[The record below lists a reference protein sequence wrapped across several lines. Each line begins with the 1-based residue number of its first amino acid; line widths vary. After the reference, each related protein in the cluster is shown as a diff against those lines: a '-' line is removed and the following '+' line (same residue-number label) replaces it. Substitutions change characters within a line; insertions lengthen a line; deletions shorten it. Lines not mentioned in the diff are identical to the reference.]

1 MVALLG
7 CRATLAS
14 SDWPPPLAICNS
26 RRPARS
32 AGFLLDGEVRVT
44 QSPTVP
50 SATMGASLGSRS
62 LAFCWSHR
70 QFCGRGRVE
79 GFGPDIKLTRTQTIM
94 QGADHCD
101 FRYRRDAGG
110 GSR

>member
-1 MVALLG
+1 MG
-7 CRATLAS
+7 
-14 SDWPPPLAICNS
+14 
-26 RRPARS
+26 RRWGAAAWLS
-32 AGFLLDGEVRVT
+32 AGLTANFAV
-44 QSPTVP
+44 
-50 SATMGASLGSRS
+50 A
-62 LAFCWSHR
+62 
-70 QFCGRGRVE
+70 E

>member
-7 CRATLAS
+7 CRATLAL

-50 SATMGASLGSRS
+50 SATMGASLGEPE
-62 LAFCWSHR
+62 LGFLLVCTGDFA
-70 QFCGRGRVE
+70 VAD
-79 GFGPDIKLTRTQTIM
+79 GFGSDIKLTRTQTIM